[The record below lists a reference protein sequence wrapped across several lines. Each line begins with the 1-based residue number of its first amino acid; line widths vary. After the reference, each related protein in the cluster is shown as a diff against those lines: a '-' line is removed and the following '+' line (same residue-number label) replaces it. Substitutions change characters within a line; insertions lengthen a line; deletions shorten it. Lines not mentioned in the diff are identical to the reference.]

1 MPGVRLNGFLASTA
15 VALLL
20 SAGGAF
26 AQSTAPGG
34 TPTVTP
40 PETAKPAPA
49 PTAVSEPAKPAT
61 TPSAEP
67 WGSSAPAAAAT
78 PAPAPAAKPAE
89 AATSPAPAAPTDAAS
104 AKPAAAPAT
113 PGAATAAPTATSP
126 APAAAAS
133 APPAATP
140 PAATAATPTPAIAA
154 PAATAAAPAPP
165 PTISD
170 QIAEQLRGLSSG
182 KFDRILGGK
191 AQRAAI
197 EAFYSGRSFAPIW
210 LTDGHAN
217 AREQAAADYL
227 GHVGADG
234 LNPADYAVPDFKALT
249 DPAALAEAE
258 LKFSVAVVTYA
269 RHASIGRIAWS
280 RVNANI
286 YYETK
291 APDPAAVLATMASA
305 KDVAA
310 ELDAYEPHAAGY
322 LALKAKLAEIR
333 GGKQDGIKQP
343 IPGGTVLKIGMH
355 DPRVPALREKLGL
368 TGDGDTYDKPL
379 AAAVKQFQ
387 KEHDIR
393 QTGTLTAP
401 TLEAMNGPRPTRVVD
416 VILANMER
424 WRWMPHDLGGKF
436 YVMINLP
443 DFTASVYNDG
453 KRIWKTKIVIGKV
466 DMPTPIIS
474 TMMKFIT
481 VNPTW
486 HVPPSIINHE
496 YLPAM
501 AQDPTVMQRM
511 GLVVQRDSYGKVIG
525 IYQPPGD
532 RNAEGRLRFNFPNK
546 FLVYQHDTPDK
557 YMFAY
562 ARRAFSHGC
571 MRTQDPAKYAEVL
584 LSLVRPND
592 HYTKERIE
600 HMYGPSEIN
609 IDFPTFIPINV
620 TYQTAFVDDEG
631 KLQFRDDI
639 YGRDRELLAIMHN
652 ANEMK
657 IADIP
662 VEHPVSATKREI
674 LSAADHAPTWGN
686 PYGGGYNGGG
696 PVGFFQQL
704 FGGGFNQPQQQR
716 QIRHRRGGAGSQA
729 RRNTAQNYR

>member
-20 SAGGAF
+20 SAGGAL
-26 AQSTAPGG
+26 AQSMPPGG
-34 TPTVTP
+34 APTVTP
-40 PETAKPAPA
+40 PDTAKTAPA
-49 PTAVSEPAKPAT
+49 TTPAAATESATPKT

-67 WGSSAPAAAAT
+67 WGSPAPVAAVTA
-78 PAPAPAAKPAE
+78 APAPAATPPAD
-89 AATSPAPAAPTDAAS
+89 TAS
-104 AKPAAAPAT
+104 AKPAAIPQTPAAAST
-113 PGAATAAPTATSP
+113 PPASP
-126 APAAAAS
+126 APAAAES
-133 APPAATP
+133 APASATP
-140 PAATAATPTPAIAA
+140 PAAAASTPAPSGGGTAAVPAAATPA
-154 PAATAAAPAPP
+154 PAATAAAPTSP
-165 PTISD
+165 PTITD
-170 QIAEQLRGLSSG
+170 QIADQLRGLSSG

-191 AQRAAI
+191 PQRAAI

-217 AREQAAADYL
+217 AHEQAAADYL
-227 GHVGADG
+227 SHVGADG
-234 LNPADYAVPDFKALT
+234 LNPADYPVPDFKSLT
-249 DPAALAEAE
+249 DPQALAEAE

-286 YYETK
+286 EYDTK

-310 ELDAYEPHAAGY
+310 ELDSYEPHAAGY

-343 IPGGTVLKIGMH
+343 IPGGPVLKIGMH
-355 DPRVPALREKLGL
+355 DPRVPSLREKLGV
-368 TGDGDTYDKPL
+368 TGDGDTYDKAL
-379 AAAVKQFQ
+379 AEAVKNFQ

-393 QTGTLTAP
+393 PTGTLTAP
-401 TLEAMNGPRPTRVVD
+401 TLDAMNGPRPAHVED
-416 VILANMER
+416 IILANMER

-436 YVMINLP
+436 YVLINLP

-474 TMMKFIT
+474 TLMKFIT

-501 AQDPTVMQRM
+501 AQDPSVMQRM
-511 GLVVQRDSYGKVIG
+511 GLVVQRDNSGKVIG

-532 RNAEGRLRFNFPNK
+532 KNAEGRLRFNFPNK

-557 YMFAY
+557 YMFNY

-600 HMYGPSEIN
+600 HMYGPNEIN
-609 IDFPTFIPINV
+609 IDFPTFMPINV

-639 YGRDRELLAIMHN
+639 YGRDREQLAIMHN

-686 PYGGGYNGGG
+686 PYGGGSNGGG

-704 FGGGFNQPQQQR
+704 FGGFNPPPQQR
-716 QIRHRRGGAGSQA
+716 QNIHHRRVSRTYQA
-729 RRNTAQNYR
+729 RSSTAQNYR